1 MAKDMVCKL
10 CEAAP
15 EQEVG
20 IMLISDLTGSGQLP
34 FAIGPRCIEAWL
46 TEMLEVFAL
55 PEGIPPSEPS
65 ELEDSI
71 VGDDDVVS
79 FPGDAYDR
87 AQTGDEALFLG
98 TGPASP
104 EDVTVDDYDIAEAY
118 PSAAAEGLG
127 DFLGEPDAPDAPREY
142 SEDPTE
148 PLEPSGPSPAE
159 SSAPSTGNGR
169 RGARKLTDPVN
180 IPTA

>member
-10 CEAAP
+10 CESEP

-87 AQTGDEALFLG
+87 AQTGDEPDLATETALAAQEG
-98 TGPASP
+98 RVIDI
-104 EDVTVDDYDIAEAY
+104 DVVLPY
-118 PSAAAEGLG
+118 PVI
-127 DFLGEPDAPDAPREY
+127 
-142 SEDPTE
+142 EDPTE
-148 PLEPSGPSPAE
+148 PLEPSGPSPAG

>member
-10 CEAAP
+10 CEAEP

-65 ELEDSI
+65 ELEEDEPDLATETALAAQEGRVI
-71 VGDDDVVS
+71 DIDVVL
-79 FPGDAYDR
+79 P
-87 AQTGDEALFLG
+87 
-98 TGPASP
+98 
-104 EDVTVDDYDIAEAY
+104 Y
-118 PSAAAEGLG
+118 PVI
-127 DFLGEPDAPDAPREY
+127 
-142 SEDPTE
+142 EDPTE

>member
-10 CEAAP
+10 CESEP

-34 FAIGPRCIEAWL
+34 FAVGPRCIEAWL
-46 TEMLEVFAL
+46 TEMLEIFAL

-87 AQTGDEALFLG
+87 AQTGDEPDLATETSLAAQEG
-98 TGPASP
+98 RVIDI
-104 EDVTVDDYDIAEAY
+104 DVVLPY
-118 PSAAAEGLG
+118 PVI
-127 DFLGEPDAPDAPREY
+127 
-142 SEDPTE
+142 EDPTAI
-148 PLEPSGPSPAE
+148 LEPSGPSPAE

>member
-10 CEAAP
+10 CESEP

-55 PEGIPPSEPS
+55 PEGIPPSEPA
-65 ELEDSI
+65 ELDEDE
-71 VGDDDVVS
+71 VEMTAGAGAEAVALLDQDDDPVP
-79 FPGDAYDR
+79 PG
-87 AQTGDEALFLG
+87 
-98 TGPASP
+98 GP
-104 EDVTVDDYDIAEAY
+104 
-118 PSAAAEGLG
+118 L
-127 DFLGEPDAPDAPREY
+127 
-142 SEDPTE
+142 EDPTAI
-148 PLEPSGPSPAE
+148 LEPPGPSPAG

>member
-1 MAKDMVCKL
+1 
-10 CEAAP
+10 
-15 EQEVG
+15 
-20 IMLISDLTGSGQLP
+20 MLISDLTGSGQLP

-65 ELEDSI
+65 ELDDSI

-87 AQTGDEALFLG
+87 AQTGDEPDLATETALAAQEG
-98 TGPASP
+98 RVIDI
-104 EDVTVDDYDIAEAY
+104 DVVLPY
-118 PSAAAEGLG
+118 PVI
-127 DFLGEPDAPDAPREY
+127 
-142 SEDPTE
+142 EDPTAI
-148 PLEPSGPSPAE
+148 LEPSGPSPAE

>member
-10 CEAAP
+10 CESEP

-87 AQTGDEALFLG
+87 AQTGDEPDLATETALAAQEG
-98 TGPASP
+98 RVIDI
-104 EDVTVDDYDIAEAY
+104 DVVLPY
-118 PSAAAEGLG
+118 PVI
-127 DFLGEPDAPDAPREY
+127 
-142 SEDPTE
+142 EDPTAI
-148 PLEPSGPSPAE
+148 LEPSGPSPAE

>member
-10 CEAAP
+10 CESEP

-46 TEMLEVFAL
+46 TEMLEIFAL

-87 AQTGDEALFLG
+87 AQTGDEPDLATETALAAQEG
-98 TGPASP
+98 RVIDI
-104 EDVTVDDYDIAEAY
+104 DVVLPY
-118 PSAAAEGLG
+118 PVI
-127 DFLGEPDAPDAPREY
+127 
-142 SEDPTE
+142 EDPTAI
-148 PLEPSGPSPAE
+148 LEPSGPSPAE

>member
-10 CEAAP
+10 CESEP

-34 FAIGPRCIEAWL
+34 FAVGPRCIEAWL
-46 TEMLEVFAL
+46 TEMLEIFAL

-87 AQTGDEALFLG
+87 AQTGDEPDLATETALAAQEG
-98 TGPASP
+98 RVIDI
-104 EDVTVDDYDIAEAY
+104 DVVLPY
-118 PSAAAEGLG
+118 PVI
-127 DFLGEPDAPDAPREY
+127 
-142 SEDPTE
+142 EDPTAT
-148 PLEPSGPSPAE
+148 LEPSGPSPAE

>member
-10 CEAAP
+10 CESEP

-34 FAIGPRCIEAWL
+34 FAVGPRCIEAWL
-46 TEMLEVFAL
+46 TEMLEIFAL

-71 VGDDDVVS
+71 VGDDDV
-79 FPGDAYDR
+79 
-87 AQTGDEALFLG
+87 
-98 TGPASP
+98 
-104 EDVTVDDYDIAEAY
+104 AEAY

>member
-87 AQTGDEALFLG
+87 AQTGDEPDLATETALAAQEG
-98 TGPASP
+98 RVIDI
-104 EDVTVDDYDIAEAY
+104 DVVLPY
-118 PSAAAEGLG
+118 PVI
-127 DFLGEPDAPDAPREY
+127 
-142 SEDPTE
+142 EDPTAI
-148 PLEPSGPSPAE
+148 LEPSGPSPAE

>member
-10 CEAAP
+10 CESEP

-46 TEMLEVFAL
+46 TEMLEIFAL
-55 PEGIPPSEPS
+55 PGGIPPSEPS
-65 ELEDSI
+65 ELEEDELQP
-71 VGDDDVVS
+71 DDII
-79 FPGDAYDR
+79 
-87 AQTGDEALFLG
+87 FL
-98 TGPASP
+98 TP
-104 EDVTVDDYDIAEAY
+104 EDVETVDDVLALEEPSEPSLAAQELTETNAGLTEARAE
-118 PSAAAEGLG
+118 
-127 DFLGEPDAPDAPREY
+127 

-148 PLEPSGPSPAE
+148 PLEPSGPSPAG

>member
-10 CEAAP
+10 CEAEP

-55 PEGIPPSEPS
+55 PEGIPPSEPA
-65 ELEDSI
+65 ELDDSI

-87 AQTGDEALFLG
+87 AQTGDEPDLATETALAAQEG
-98 TGPASP
+98 RVIDI
-104 EDVTVDDYDIAEAY
+104 DVVLPY
-118 PSAAAEGLG
+118 PVI
-127 DFLGEPDAPDAPREY
+127 
-142 SEDPTE
+142 EDPTAI
-148 PLEPSGPSPAE
+148 LEPPGPSPAE
-159 SSAPSTGNGR
+159 SSAPSTGNGK

>member
-34 FAIGPRCIEAWL
+34 FAVGPRCIEAWL
-46 TEMLEVFAL
+46 TEMLEIFAL

-87 AQTGDEALFLG
+87 AQTGDEPDLATETALAAQEG
-98 TGPASP
+98 RVIDI
-104 EDVTVDDYDIAEAY
+104 DVVLPY
-118 PSAAAEGLG
+118 PVI
-127 DFLGEPDAPDAPREY
+127 
-142 SEDPTE
+142 EDPTAI
-148 PLEPSGPSPAE
+148 LEPSGPSPAE

>member
-1 MAKDMVCKL
+1 MANDMVCKL
-10 CEAAP
+10 CESEP

-65 ELEDSI
+65 ELDDSI

-87 AQTGDEALFLG
+87 AQTGDEPDLATETALAAQEG
-98 TGPASP
+98 RVIDI
-104 EDVTVDDYDIAEAY
+104 DVVLPY
-118 PSAAAEGLG
+118 PVI
-127 DFLGEPDAPDAPREY
+127 
-142 SEDPTE
+142 EDPTAI
-148 PLEPSGPSPAE
+148 LEPSGPSPAE

>member
-46 TEMLEVFAL
+46 TEMLEIFAL

-87 AQTGDEALFLG
+87 AQTGDEPDLATETALAAQEG
-98 TGPASP
+98 RVIDI
-104 EDVTVDDYDIAEAY
+104 DVVLPY
-118 PSAAAEGLG
+118 PVI
-127 DFLGEPDAPDAPREY
+127 
-142 SEDPTE
+142 EDPTAI
-148 PLEPSGPSPAE
+148 LEPSGPSPAE

>member
-65 ELEDSI
+65 ELDDSI

-87 AQTGDEALFLG
+87 AQTGDEPDLATETALAAQEG
-98 TGPASP
+98 RVIDI
-104 EDVTVDDYDIAEAY
+104 DVVLPY
-118 PSAAAEGLG
+118 PVI
-127 DFLGEPDAPDAPREY
+127 
-142 SEDPTE
+142 EDPTAI
-148 PLEPSGPSPAE
+148 LEPSGPSPAE

>member
-10 CEAAP
+10 CEAEP

-46 TEMLEVFAL
+46 TEMLEIFAL

-65 ELEDSI
+65 ELEEEWE
-71 VGDDDVVS
+71 GDLIQPSQKLVEALEGFDD
-79 FPGDAYDR
+79 PMDAYLE
-87 AQTGDEALFLG
+87 DEA
-98 TGPASP
+98 A
-104 EDVTVDDYDIAEAY
+104 VD
-118 PSAAAEGLG
+118 P
-127 DFLGEPDAPDAPREY
+127 P
-142 SEDPTE
+142 
-148 PLEPSGPSPAE
+148 EPSGPSPAE

>member
-10 CEAAP
+10 CESEP

-65 ELEDSI
+65 ELEEDEVEMTAGASAEA
-71 VGDDDVVS
+71 VALLDQDD
-79 FPGDAYDR
+79 
-87 AQTGDEALFLG
+87 
-98 TGPASP
+98 
-104 EDVTVDDYDIAEAY
+104 DIAEAY
-118 PSAAAEGLG
+118 PSAADEGLG
-127 DFLGEPDAPDAPREY
+127 DFLGEPEEDSVGDD
-142 SEDPTE
+142 SEDPLATTE
-148 PLEPSGPSPAE
+148 ALETNTGISTTPGSTEGPTAILEPPGPSPAG

>member
-10 CEAAP
+10 CESEP

-34 FAIGPRCIEAWL
+34 FAVGPRCIEAWL
-46 TEMLEVFAL
+46 TEMLEIFAL

-65 ELEDSI
+65 ELDDSI

-87 AQTGDEALFLG
+87 AQTGDEPDLATETALAAQEG
-98 TGPASP
+98 RVIDI
-104 EDVTVDDYDIAEAY
+104 DVVLPY
-118 PSAAAEGLG
+118 PVI
-127 DFLGEPDAPDAPREY
+127 
-142 SEDPTE
+142 EDPTAI
-148 PLEPSGPSPAE
+148 LEPSGPSPAE

>member
-20 IMLISDLTGSGQLP
+20 IMLISDLTGSGPLP

-55 PEGIPPSEPS
+55 PDGIPPSEPS

-87 AQTGDEALFLG
+87 AQTGDEPDLATETALAAQEG
-98 TGPASP
+98 RVIDI
-104 EDVTVDDYDIAEAY
+104 DVVLPY
-118 PSAAAEGLG
+118 PVI
-127 DFLGEPDAPDAPREY
+127 
-142 SEDPTE
+142 EDPTAI
-148 PLEPSGPSPAE
+148 LEPSGPSPAE

>member
-10 CEAAP
+10 CEAEP

-65 ELEDSI
+65 ELDEDEPDLATETALAAQEGRVI
-71 VGDDDVVS
+71 DIDVVL
-79 FPGDAYDR
+79 P
-87 AQTGDEALFLG
+87 
-98 TGPASP
+98 
-104 EDVTVDDYDIAEAY
+104 Y
-118 PSAAAEGLG
+118 PVI
-127 DFLGEPDAPDAPREY
+127 
-142 SEDPTE
+142 EDPTAI
-148 PLEPSGPSPAE
+148 LEPPGPSPAE

>member
-10 CEAAP
+10 CESEP

-34 FAIGPRCIEAWL
+34 FAVGPRCIEAWL
-46 TEMLEVFAL
+46 TEMLEIFAL

-65 ELEDSI
+65 GLEE
-71 VGDDDVVS
+71 
-79 FPGDAYDR
+79 
-87 AQTGDEALFLG
+87 DEALFLG

>member
-10 CEAAP
+10 CESEP

-34 FAIGPRCIEAWL
+34 FAVGPRCIEAWL
-46 TEMLEVFAL
+46 TEMLEIFAL

-87 AQTGDEALFLG
+87 AQTGDEPDLATETALAAQEG
-98 TGPASP
+98 RVIDI
-104 EDVTVDDYDIAEAY
+104 DVVLPY
-118 PSAAAEGLG
+118 PVI
-127 DFLGEPDAPDAPREY
+127 
-142 SEDPTE
+142 EDPTAI
-148 PLEPSGPSPAE
+148 LEPSGPSPAE

>member
-10 CEAAP
+10 CESEP

-65 ELEDSI
+65 ELEE
-71 VGDDDVVS
+71 
-79 FPGDAYDR
+79 
-87 AQTGDEALFLG
+87 DEVEMTAEPTREPLSL
-98 TGPASP
+98 T
-104 EDVTVDDYDIAEAY
+104 EQAEAID
-118 PSAAAEGLG
+118 AVFAE
-127 DFLGEPDAPDAPREY
+127 

-148 PLEPSGPSPAE
+148 PLEPSGPSPAG

-169 RGARKLTDPVN
+169 RGAKKLTDPVN